1 MIGIQVLYSGVLI
14 GLTLHGCTPSL
25 YRWGAPEAE
34 IFVFKFLLWPG
45 FESRT
50 LQSNGRE
57 RYHSTTAP
65 PRVKDLH
72 KVITWRLERDSNPR
86 PSGRKASTLPMRHH
100 VPHVLLCISEATDDT
115 FLVYS

>member
-72 KVITWRLERDSNPR
+72 KVITWRLERGFEPTTLRSKGFDFTNASPR
-86 PSGRKASTLPMRHH
+86 PPRF
-100 VPHVLLCISEATDDT
+100 V
-115 FLVYS
+115 VYI